1 MKKNHHNSKEKVP
14 REWRTRWR
22 IPWFW
27 NICQVFKER
36 RILWASSSGQRQF
49 KSRFVACA
57 RRLVFR
63 EANPPGGIQGW
74 SGAAGGADL
83 KPRYIGPVAT
93 IAKIVVAA
101 YWVPLLW
108 NNISEKAACQGILTD
123 VSDRRFEWQVSKNVG
138 ELPWFYNFV
147 AYESHP
153 PFQTDLT

>member
-1 MKKNHHNSKEKVP
+1 MSWLENWLIVWKKKKACYRPLMTTSSHFTDVKGRCKLLFIRILNEKNHHNSKEKVP

-108 NNISEKAACQGILTD
+108 NNISEKAAC
-123 VSDRRFEWQVSKNVG
+123 
-138 ELPWFYNFV
+138 
-147 AYESHP
+147 
-153 PFQTDLT
+153 